1 MRLVAIAACCA
12 ALFSIVAGCRH
23 SHDHESLY
31 AARSDAEKSGEFYRG
46 WLPDFLPK
54 SSHAIH
60 LAYDLSPSR
69 EWCSFEFVPADAEIL
84 LNSVRPV
91 DPHAPPIPQIP
102 SPRVQW
108 WPKFLEGDLDAQLIQ
123 QVGQAGFALYS
134 VTRPLNQV
142 ENETLLFA
150 IDRKNGRGYF
160 YGH

>member
-1 MRLVAIAACCA
+1 VRLLAVVICCVALVTI
-12 ALFSIVAGCRH
+12 LVGC
-23 SHDHESLY
+23 SHDHESFY
-31 AARSDAEKSGEFYRG
+31 AARSDAEKGGEFERG

-69 EWCSFEFVPADAEIL
+69 EWCGFQFDPADAETL
-84 LNSVRPV
+84 MNSVKSV
-91 DPHAPPIPQIP
+91 DPHAPPIPQLP

-108 WPKFLEGDLDAQLIQ
+108 WPKFFEGDLNVQTIQ
-123 QVGQAGFALYS
+123 RAEQAGFALYS
-134 VTRPLNQV
+134 VTRPATQAT
-142 ENETLLFA
+142 NETVLFA